1 MAPTGS
7 SVASIVELAGV
18 ALWLGAAILF
28 AAVVAPALFAVLPS
42 RALAGDVV
50 ARVLPAILYSG
61 IALSIFAGAR
71 EASRGTRL
79 RAIAAF
85 VMGAMCVYALVVG
98 RQIDRLRETIGGPVD
113 VLSADDPRRIQFGR
127 LHGFSVLLL
136 GVAMLAALTLS
147 VALGRR
153 VAGRGSDS

>member
-7 SVASIVELAGV
+7 SVASIIELVGLT
-18 ALWLGAAILF
+18 LWLGAAILF

-50 ARVLPAILYSG
+50 ARVLPVILYSG
-61 IALSIFAGAR
+61 IALSIFAGVR
-71 EASRGTRL
+71 EA
-79 RAIAAF
+79 
-85 VMGAMCVYALVVG
+85 
-98 RQIDRLRETIGGPVD
+98 IGGPVD
-113 VLSADDPRRIQFGR
+113 VLSADDPRRVQFGR